1 MFFLYWFYKSSA
13 KPEKRP
19 DFIATAP
26 TPPPAGQKSRDR
38 SANRTEDPGN
48 SSGIRQTGKLTTF
61 DYLSPPKYLK
71 RVIARPF
78 HPPYFCKRI
87 KPKAHD

>member
-1 MFFLYWFYKSSA
+1 M
-13 KPEKRP
+13 
-19 DFIATAP
+19 
-26 TPPPAGQKSRDR
+26 
-38 SANRTEDPGN
+38 
-48 SSGIRQTGKLTTF
+48 GKLTTF

-78 HPPYFCKRI
+78 YPPYFCKRI